1 MKAIRGATTVSCDSA
16 EEIKEKVNELLFEIT
31 RQNCLQEQDIICIMF
46 SNTTD
51 LHAFYPAKAARECGF
66 VNCALFSSLEPEI
79 DGALKMC
86 IRVMLL
92 IEKDILPKHIYL
104 NEAIN
109 LRKDISQLL
118 NIAIDGP
125 AGSGKSTVARAIA
138 KKLNI
143 LCLDTGAMYRACALK
158 CVNCGVSV
166 TDENKVAKIIENIN
180 LSVQYKDGSQ
190 VTLLDGKDVSE
201 DIRKPEIS
209 MLASTVSAI
218 NCVRTKMVELQ
229 REIANKNSCI
239 LDGRDIGTNVLPNA
253 TFKFYLTASCDE
265 RAKRRY
271 REYIQK
277 GKTVDFDEIK
287 RDIEKRDVQDTN
299 RKIAPLKQAHDA
311 IYIDT
316 SDMEINE
323 VIDFIIKKIQETI

>member
-16 EEIKEKVNELLFEIT
+16 EEIKEKVNELLSEIT

-46 SNTTD
+46 FNTSD

>member
-1 MKAIRGATTVSCDSA
+1 MKAIRGATTVNVDCA
-16 EEIKEKVNELLFEIT
+16 EEIKESVKELLGEIKAL
-31 RQNCLQEQDIICIMF
+31 NKLKNEEIICIMF
-46 SNTTD
+46 SNTAD
-51 LHAFYPAKAARECGF
+51 IKSYYPAKAARECGF

-158 CVNCGVSV
+158 CVNAV
-166 TDENKVAKIIENIN
+166 
-180 LSVQYKDGSQ
+180 
-190 VTLLDGKDVSE
+190 
-201 DIRKPEIS
+201 
-209 MLASTVSAI
+209 
-218 NCVRTKMVELQ
+218 
-229 REIANKNSCI
+229 
-239 LDGRDIGTNVLPNA
+239 
-253 TFKFYLTASCDE
+253 
-265 RAKRRY
+265 
-271 REYIQK
+271 
-277 GKTVDFDEIK
+277 
-287 RDIEKRDVQDTN
+287 
-299 RKIAPLKQAHDA
+299 
-311 IYIDT
+311 
-316 SDMEINE
+316 
-323 VIDFIIKKIQETI
+323 